1 MTQLC
6 SAIVS
11 NVAIATCST
20 TVMNTGGA
28 NERFIV
34 MMM

>member
-6 SAIVS
+6 SAIFG
-11 NVAIATCST
+11 NVAIATSST

-28 NERFIV
+28 NESL
-34 MMM
+34 